1 MHTEACSLREI
12 DLSSS
17 LRAFRTLPIGVTV
30 WQLRD
35 PNDLRSLRLIDA
47 NPAAEREF
55 RAPLGFAVGKPI
67 VECFPKLLDTPLPER
82 CRRVVLSGKPE
93 TLGEFA
99 YRDARIPEG
108 VFWADVFPLPDRSVG
123 LALEN
128 ITERKRTT
136 QNQTRALQL
145 LHRVTV
151 HLNEMPALLQAAQ
164 FCVDE
169 ICAQIGWPV
178 GHFFLSDEACGSHF
192 LPNPVWHLSDTNRFR
207 VFRKATELF
216 ERDLTNKL
224 ALEYRTMQGHK
235 AGLTRSVGFSV
246 VESDFLR
253 GVLEFSSESLL
264 PLDEH
269 VFRAI
274 ANVGFQLGQ
283 VFTRERL
290 AREHSP
296 DHDQVQSRDS
306 RHVATAILAGETFR
320 ATVVTSRQL
329 LRQTRGAT
337 SALSNELL
345 ESTRQMRQ
353 HLDEF
358 KRLTAKPT
366 PLLPNPTS

>member
-99 YRDARIPEG
+99 YRDACIPEG

-192 LPNPVWHLSDTNRFR
+192 LPNPVWHLSDMNRFR
-207 VFRKATELF
+207 AFRKATELF
-216 ERDLTNKL
+216 ERDLTNKHSNTVPCRGTRPDSL
-224 ALEYRTMQGHK
+224 DRSGFPSSRMIFSAACWNFRRK
-235 AGLTRSVGFSV
+235 ACSPSTSLFFARSRMSDSSSARCSRANASSASMAAIMTRCG
-246 VESDFLR
+246 
-253 GVLEFSSESLL
+253 
-264 PLDEH
+264 
-269 VFRAI
+269 
-274 ANVGFQLGQ
+274 
-283 VFTRERL
+283 REI
-290 AREHSP
+290 P
-296 DHDQVQSRDS
+296 
-306 RHVATAILAGETFR
+306 
-320 ATVVTSRQL
+320 VTSQRLSSPAKRFGPPL
-329 LRQTRGAT
+329 LRRA
-337 SALSNELL
+337 SC
-345 ESTRQMRQ
+345 
-353 HLDEF
+353 
-358 KRLTAKPT
+358 
-366 PLLPNPTS
+366 

>member
-207 VFRKATELF
+207 FSARQPNFSNATLPTNSRSNTVPCRGTRPDSLDRSGFPSLKAIFSAVCWNSRRKACFHSTSMSF
-216 ERDLTNKL
+216 
-224 ALEYRTMQGHK
+224 A
-235 AGLTRSVGFSV
+235 RSRM
-246 VESDFLR
+246 SDF
-253 GVLEFSSESLL
+253 SSARCS
-264 PLDEH
+264 
-269 VFRAI
+269 RANASRASI
-274 ANVGFQLGQ
+274 ALIMIRCS
-283 VFTRERL
+283 REI
-290 AREHSP
+290 P
-296 DHDQVQSRDS
+296 
-306 RHVATAILAGETFR
+306 
-320 ATVVTSRQL
+320 VTSRRLSLPAKRFGPPL
-329 LRQTRGAT
+329 LRRA
-337 SALSNELL
+337 SC
-345 ESTRQMRQ
+345 
-353 HLDEF
+353 
-358 KRLTAKPT
+358 
-366 PLLPNPTS
+366 